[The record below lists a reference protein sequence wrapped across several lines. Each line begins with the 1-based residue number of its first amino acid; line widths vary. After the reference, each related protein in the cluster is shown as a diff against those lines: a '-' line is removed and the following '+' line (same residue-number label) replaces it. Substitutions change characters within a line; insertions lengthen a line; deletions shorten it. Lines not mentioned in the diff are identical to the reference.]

1 MLRLSSDRAPW
12 YVCGALS
19 SRGWHPHVHTPSCI
33 CQHAHGLSS
42 AITCLTCV
50 KHRYSPELPSLCYY
64 WLVDYLPV
72 GPHASSPALNQAT
85 DCLIGCCWHATCPT
99 RPPDGLADPIAC
111 PEGLEV
117 SLNEVMPH
125 MVRIQVAPG
134 RDLAQGHQVRGSR
147 TGVCTL
153 VCTWSHAHV

>member
-1 MLRLSSDRAPW
+1 MLSQAQRCLARLTRLTSDA
-12 YVCGALS
+12 
-19 SRGWHPHVHTPSCI
+19 
-33 CQHAHGLSS
+33 
-42 AITCLTCV
+42 
-50 KHRYSPELPSLCYY
+50 YSTVLPSLCYD

-99 RPPDGLADPIAC
+99 RPPDGLVGPFAC

-125 MVRIQVAPG
+125 SVRIQVAPG
-134 RDLAQGHQVRGSR
+134 RDLAQGHQVSWA
-147 TGVCTL
+147 TL
-153 VCTWSHAHV
+153 FGLY